1 MLDFFLE
8 TKLNP
13 AATNV
18 SFLDANL
25 IKTIH
30 YMFNECDFL
39 SDELITEWY
48 EKLSGQVKD
57 AAATSKDETLE
68 AKKHAV
74 NKLKPFIDWLQ
85 ESDEDDDD
93 DDEDEEEDDW
103 AQASKLFLNLWLYI
117 FFLPFIFLFFS
128 YRFMTFT
135 KNDVFFF
142 PSKLFKPKKIN

>member
-1 MLDFFLE
+1 VATPQFNYVESLKPLLLTQVPILQNYYTKTKQSQRLFLNGMLDFFLE

-93 DDEDEEEDDW
+93 DDEDEEEDD
-103 AQASKLFLNLWLYI
+103 
-117 FFLPFIFLFFS
+117 
-128 YRFMTFT
+128 
-135 KNDVFFF
+135 
-142 PSKLFKPKKIN
+142 